1 MDHFDKSIDALQG
14 TLRDHEAKV
23 TETKKLINSLA
34 EAAGREP
41 IYHDVDTQAQASI
54 ESIRPDTFYGQPL
67 NTSIRRVL
75 EMRQAAGLGPAT
87 VRDICDLMKR
97 GGFEFP
103 RAKTEKNEMDSLR
116 ISLGKSSHTFHKL
129 PNGQYGLLEW
139 YPNVKPP
146 KKRGKSGAENA
157 DVQNE
162 ETTDN
167 EGDSND

>member
-1 MDHFDKSIDALQG
+1 
-14 TLRDHEAKV
+14 
-23 TETKKLINSLA
+23 
-34 EAAGREP
+34 
-41 IYHDVDTQAQASI
+41 
-54 ESIRPDTFYGQPL
+54 
-67 NTSIRRVL
+67 
-75 EMRQAAGLGPAT
+75 
-87 VRDICDLMKR
+87 
-97 GGFEFP
+97 
-103 RAKTEKNEMDSLR
+103 MDSLR

>member
-97 GGFEFP
+97 G
-103 RAKTEKNEMDSLR
+103 
-116 ISLGKSSHTFHKL
+116 
-129 PNGQYGLLEW
+129 
-139 YPNVKPP
+139 
-146 KKRGKSGAENA
+146 
-157 DVQNE
+157 
-162 ETTDN
+162 
-167 EGDSND
+167 